1 MPTALDLFC
10 GAAGG
15 WSLGLHRAGVTTV
28 AACEID
34 EWRRS
39 VFSANNPNVRM
50 YADVRELTATR
61 LMDDLGCLPDWVVG
75 SPPCQ
80 DASTANTKGRG
91 VDGARTGLF
100 FEAIRL
106 IDGIRP
112 SWACLENVP
121 GIRTRGADRVL
132 SELEAIGYAC
142 WPVVVGA
149 WHAGAPHRRNRVW
162 FIAADMSRDGRGQG
176 DPGKSEQAFPDD
188 SISNENRKSC
198 RAEHAKVVGELERD
212 VTDAKGWGSRTGQS
226 IAQSELTGV
235 PRYPI
240 SKRLEIGESVGC
252 DARPELSAIER
263 AVGPQGIEWNGGPAR
278 HLGMADGLSSGVAR
292 ACISAF
298 GDAVMPQITEAIA
311 RTILQVSAA

>member
-15 WSLGLHRAGVTTV
+15 WSLGLHRAGVNTV

-34 EWRRS
+34 EWRRAI
-39 VFSANNPNVRM
+39 FSANNQKVRM
-50 YADVRELTATR
+50 YADVRELTADR
-61 LMDDLGCLPDWVVG
+61 LMADLGFLPDWVVG

-106 IDGIRP
+106 IDEIRP
-112 SWACLENVP
+112 SWARLENVP

-162 FIAADMSRDGRGQG
+162 FIAADMPRDGRGQG
-176 DPGKSEQAFPDD
+176 RTWRSGAGYTGEREQAFQDR
-188 SISNENRKSC
+188 S
-198 RAEHAKVVGELERD
+198 
-212 VTDAKGWGSRTGQS
+212 DAKSGRSRTGQD
-226 IAQSELTGV
+226 IAQPEPTGV
-235 PRYPI
+235 PSHPVG
-240 SKRLEIGESVGC
+240 KRLEIWEGLGC

-263 AVGPQGIEWNGGPAR
+263 AVGPQGLEWNGGPSR

-292 ACISAF
+292 ACISAY
-298 GDAVMPQITEAIA
+298 GDAVLPQITEAIA
-311 RTILQVSAA
+311 RTILRVSAS